1 MLRGC
6 GGKTAIRRLTCV
18 GFEVKMKLRVY
29 PGELGLRTKKGASMM
44 RPMNFC
50 SRCGAKLRED
60 AKYCQNCGA
69 AIRPSPVD
77 VHAAPINTLKQDP
90 PKKIQH
96 TEDRPMK
103 WFMFLVYFLLIV
115 GPFFLALYG
124 VFAMCGAAYAELP
137 ILRDLNILIG
147 ILYIAKAVAL
157 LFARHWMVKG
167 LKKRRKVVSDYL
179 HRQHRRSAFVYFD
192 RLRDHQDSCDT
203 KLDCH
208 RRRHY
213 ILHFEQ
219 NLF

>member
-1 MLRGC
+1 
-6 GGKTAIRRLTCV
+6 
-18 GFEVKMKLRVY
+18 
-29 PGELGLRTKKGASMM
+29 MM

-69 AIRPSPVD
+69 AVQPSPVD
-77 VHAAPINTLKQDP
+77 VPAAPITTLKQNP

-167 LKKRRKVVSDYL
+167 LKKGVKWYL
-179 HRQHRRSAFVYFD
+179 IICIASTAAALLYTLIGSVISKTLATQNLIVIGVDIIYFILNKIYFD
-192 RLRDHQDSCDT
+192 KRAEMFSD
-203 KLDCH
+203 
-208 RRRHY
+208 
-213 ILHFEQ
+213 
-219 NLF
+219 